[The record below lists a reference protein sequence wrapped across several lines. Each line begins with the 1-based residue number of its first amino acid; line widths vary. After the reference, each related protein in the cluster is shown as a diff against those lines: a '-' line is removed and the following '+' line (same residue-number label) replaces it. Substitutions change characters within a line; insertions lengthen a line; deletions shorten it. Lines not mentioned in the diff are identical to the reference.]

1 MKSSHVLN
9 RTASNLFWFKIH
21 SLCNLF
27 LVLVLGQVFFAC
39 VGFLGGKGYMFLS
52 ETLTSIF
59 KTVKTL

>member
-39 VGFLGGKGYMFLS
+39 VGFFGGKGYMFLS